1 MKILVLSDSHSAMEF
16 MHQCIDYVRPD
27 AVIHL
32 GDHYRDGKAMAE
44 EYPHIPFY
52 LVPGNCDR
60 FCYDV
65 ADPDIR
71 VIVLG
76 GVRMYLT
83 HGHRHG
89 VKSGLWSLKR
99 DAFLAETQVALF
111 GHTHSPCCVFED
123 GLWLINPGSCGAY
136 GSTAAVLT
144 LRSGSLLD
152 CHILSQSEVK
162 ERLIPARKTK

>member
-1 MKILVLSDSHSAMEF
+1 MKILVLSDSHSALRF
-16 MHQCIDYVRPD
+16 MRECIDYVRPD

-32 GDHYRDGKAMAE
+32 GDHYDDGRAMAE

-52 LVPGNCDR
+52 QVPGNCDR
-60 FCYDV
+60 FCYDIP
-65 ADPDIR
+65 DPDIR
-71 VIVLG
+71 VIVLD

-99 DAFLAETQVALF
+99 DAFMAEAQVALF

-123 GLWLINPGSCGAY
+123 NLWLINPGSCGSY
-136 GSTAAVLT
+136 GGSAAVLT
-144 LRSGSLLD
+144 LSGGEVTD
-152 CHILSQSEVK
+152 CQMLRQWELEAHLK
-162 ERLIPARKTK
+162 PGERIK